1 MKVQRIVALVLLLGI
16 VLGYLVAPLVTF
28 GKEPTTRLNAF
39 PGTNDRNWEQVDK
52 LEELVAGQPNIEV
65 LSIVG
70 SPAILRD
77 VKDPAK
83 NLYIAVGVEK
93 KYRTAEI
100 NIIQDFVKKGGRVI
114 IADDKGYADDLSNK
128 FGVTFY
134 GGTMWDQNFLNT
146 NAFPMV
152 PATLF
157 LNKYWLVLDK
167 PTGLANQSYED
178 SAKGEFLYTMIANG
192 SEKSYVDRN
201 GNEKIDPSDA
211 HDNIPVALEVRY
223 NPKHPDNKNIVVG
236 GKIVF
241 ISDTSLFTN
250 DMLISIDQIK
260 TMGFNPALPNNKDV
274 NLTEAR
280 GGSNKNFV
288 TALVTYMLPTG
299 GKVIFDESRHPQT
312 RYIAAVYDTLTTL
325 TIVTSNPLEAG
336 LLSLGILLILAVIVL
351 RAKDKESWIHRF
363 DISSVH
369 RRAILPDTR
378 TVQVDHLRRA
388 LLQKLRMLN
397 SLSHEELNAL
407 TPAQKA
413 NLIKDHDLN
422 ELLLNEQKIYTPEEI
437 RAAALKLRAWGKA

>member
-16 VLGYLVAPLVTF
+16 LLGYLLVPALSI
-28 GKEPTTRLNAF
+28 GREPTIRLNAF
-39 PGTNDRNWEQVDK
+39 PATTDRSWEQISKV
-52 LEELVAGQPNIEV
+52 EELVAGQSNTEV
-65 LSIVG
+65 LTIVG
-70 SPAILRD
+70 SPSILNG
-77 VKDPAK
+77 VKDPSK
-83 NLYIAVGVEK
+83 ELYIAVGVEQ

-100 NIIQDFVKKGGRVI
+100 TAIQDFVKKGGKVI
-114 IADDKGYADDLSNK
+114 VADDKGYADDISNK

-134 GGTMWDQNFLNT
+134 GGTMWDQNFLVT
-146 NAFPMV
+146 SQFPMV
-152 PATLF
+152 PATLY
-157 LNKYWLVLDK
+157 LNKYWLVLSK

-178 SAKGEFLYTMIANG
+178 ANKGEFLYTMIANG

-223 NPKHPDNKNIVVG
+223 NPKYSGNSGVAAG
-236 GKIVF
+236 GKIIF
-241 ISDTSLFTN
+241 ISDTSIFTN

-260 TMGFNPALPNNKDV
+260 SMGFNSALANNKNVD
-274 NLTEAR
+274 LSQAR
-280 GGSNKNFV
+280 GGSNRQFV
-288 TALVTYMLPTG
+288 TALVSYMLPSG

-312 RYIAAVYDTLTTL
+312 KYTAAVYGTMTTL

-336 LLSLGILLILAVIVL
+336 LLSLGIILILAVIVL
-351 RAKDKESWIHRF
+351 RARDKESWIHRF

-369 RRAILPDTR
+369 RRAVLPDTR
-378 TVQVDHLRRA
+378 AVQVDHLRKA

-397 SLSHEELNAL
+397 SLSAEELGAL

-422 ELLLNEQKIYTPEEI
+422 ELLLNEQKVYTPEEI
-437 RAAALKLRAWGKA
+437 RSAALKLRAWGKA